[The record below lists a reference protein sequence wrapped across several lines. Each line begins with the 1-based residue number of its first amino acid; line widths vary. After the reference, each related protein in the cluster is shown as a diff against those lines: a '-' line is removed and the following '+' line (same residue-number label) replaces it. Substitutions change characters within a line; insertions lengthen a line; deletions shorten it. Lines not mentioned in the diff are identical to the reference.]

1 MKTRGRAVEP
11 LAIRGPRDYAAGGRR
26 RHGAPNAILER
37 VAGRPKKLVL
47 HVPPKSRAP
56 DTLDVVK
63 SSGEG
68 RPRHR
73 GPPPPK
79 GDVHLAL
86 EFLQGGGPKR
96 VHDRL

>member
-11 LAIRGPRDYAAGGRR
+11 LAIRGPRDYEARWPPPPWG
-26 RHGAPNAILER
+26 PNAILGR
-37 VAGRPKKLVL
+37 VTGRPKKLVP
-47 HVPPKSRAP
+47 HVPPKTRAP
-56 DTLDVVK
+56 DTLGVVE

-79 GDVHLAL
+79 GMSFNGDEVFPAL
-86 EFLQGGGPKR
+86 
-96 VHDRL
+96 

>member
-11 LAIRGPRDYAAGGRR
+11 LAIRGPRDYAAGDRR
-26 RHGAPNAILER
+26 HHGAPNAILNR
-37 VAGRPKKLVL
+37 VAGGPKKLVL

-63 SSGEG
+63 SPGEG

-86 EFLQGGGPKR
+86 EF
-96 VHDRL
+96 